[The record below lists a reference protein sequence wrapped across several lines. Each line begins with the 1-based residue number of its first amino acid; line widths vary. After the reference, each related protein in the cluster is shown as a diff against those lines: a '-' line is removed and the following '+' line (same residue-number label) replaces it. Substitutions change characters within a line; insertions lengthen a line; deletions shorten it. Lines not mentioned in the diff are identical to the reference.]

1 MGWYTSIPFAVG
13 GIGGILGGWFT
24 TKYSRMRTHLAPL
37 VCKRQIA
44 AVYGGALAVCSIL
57 VGITTGHFAAQLS
70 AMSLALFFCGALSA
84 VGWSIPAD
92 VVTGS
97 RVASI
102 GSIQNF
108 GGYFAG
114 SLSPWLTGVL
124 VTTTG
129 SYLIPFIVGAA
140 VAVIAGIAY
149 LILLRAPIRVSE
161 PAVENGGASA

>member
-1 MGWYTSIPFAVG
+1 
-13 GIGGILGGWFT
+13 
-24 TKYSRMRTHLAPL
+24 
-37 VCKRQIA
+37 
-44 AVYGGALAVCSIL
+44 
-57 VGITTGHFAAQLS
+57 
-70 AMSLALFFCGALSA
+70 MSLALFFCGALSA

-97 RVASI
+97 RVASL

-129 SYLIPFIVGAA
+129 SYLVPFILGAA

-149 LILLRAPIRVSE
+149 LLLLRTPIRL
-161 PAVENGGASA
+161 PGATIDKGATSS